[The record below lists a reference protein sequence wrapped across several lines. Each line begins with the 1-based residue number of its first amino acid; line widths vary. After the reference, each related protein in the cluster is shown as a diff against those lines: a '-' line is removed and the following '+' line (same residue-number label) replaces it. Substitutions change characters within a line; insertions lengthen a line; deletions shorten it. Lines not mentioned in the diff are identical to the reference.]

1 MHLPSICCYTFLR
14 KKRKFFS
21 LASNVNSVT
30 FRCCSTL
37 LFFALFLFDYLY
49 VVNISSALCKH
60 ILHAHTHTLGHIH
73 SLVVVFVL
81 LLYALLFRA
90 VFLMGWQELVTSSSL
105 CNANAEQSS
114 AERGGQW
121 EEGRRAVQGNKKSIA
136 FNLSGRK

>member
-1 MHLPSICCYTFLR
+1 MHLPSICCYSFLR

-21 LASNVNSVT
+21 LASYVNSVT

-60 ILHAHTHTLGHIH
+60 ILHTHTLGHIH
-73 SLVVVFVL
+73 SLVVVVL

-105 CNANAEQSS
+105 CNANAEQS
-114 AERGGQW
+114 RGRWAG
-121 EEGRRAVQGNKKSIA
+121 EGGRRAVQGNKKSIA

>member
-60 ILHAHTHTLGHIH
+60 ILHTHTHTWAHTLT
-73 SLVVVFVL
+73 
-81 LLYALLFRA
+81 RCCCC
-90 VFLMGWQELVTSSSL
+90 SSSL
-105 CNANAEQSS
+105 CVIVSGSFPNGVARVSYELELMQRQRRAEI
-114 AERGGQW
+114 EECRKEGGRG
-121 EEGRRAVQGNKKSIA
+121 AVQGNKKSIA

>member
-37 LFFALFLFDYLY
+37 LLFALFLFDYLY

-60 ILHAHTHTLGHIH
+60 ILHTHTHTWAHTLT
-73 SLVVVFVL
+73 
-81 LLYALLFRA
+81 RCCC
-90 VFLMGWQELVTSSSL
+90 SSSL
-105 CNANAEQSS
+105 CVIVSGSFPNGVARVSYELELMQRQRRAEQQEWNTREGTGKKSS
-114 AERGGQW
+114 AGQQKINCIQFER
-121 EEGRRAVQGNKKSIA
+121 S
-136 FNLSGRK
+136 